1 MGDGVKASGMDR
13 MRRVLSAMKMHEMV
27 RLGAQM
33 RQVNAARQEAEDLR
47 TTARKPPVV
56 ESAEDLVVLDR
67 WQQSL
72 EQRAKAADAYAEA
85 ALAAAAPI
93 GASLAKTLGRED
105 VTVKLINKARA
116 QMTQARDARAED
128 EATRPKPENQN

>member
-33 RQVNAARQEAEDLR
+33 RQMNAARQEATDLR
-47 TTARKPPVV
+47 LTAQKPPPA
-56 ESAEDLVVLDR
+56 ESAQDLMVLDR

-93 GASLAKTLGRED
+93 SASLAKTLGR
-105 VTVKLINKARA
+105 
-116 QMTQARDARAED
+116 
-128 EATRPKPENQN
+128 